1 MSGTERELSRLADL
15 MQGLST
21 EGDQKSD
28 ELEQLQQLLR
38 DLQDRAAMR
47 DVVMDDLERKANTED
62 LEGMLH
68 RDDLDATAQAIV
80 NQLQD
85 VINKQ
90 ASAEEYLQ
98 SSINEVGAKL
108 EESTMKDEFD
118 PFKYDI

>member
-90 ASAEEYLQ
+90 ASAEAYLQ